1 MRAVVQRCR
10 EARVEV
16 AGEIVGAIGPGLVA
30 FVGAGKGDGDADLR
44 YVADKLLGL
53 RVFVDEAGKMNRSV
67 VEAGGALL
75 VVSQFTLY
83 GDVRRGRRPGFD
95 AALEPGAARAMLEQ
109 MVSVLRAGGVRVET
123 GRFGADMRV
132 VVDNDGPV
140 TILVDSSRAFLGPPA
155 RPAGRPAARAAKAS
169 NWRPAPAEGRA

>member
-10 EARVEV
+10 EGRVEV
-16 AGEIVGAIGPGLVA
+16 EGEIVGAIGPGLVA
-30 FVGAGKGDGDADLR
+30 FVGAGKGDGEAEAR
-44 YVADKLLGL
+44 YLADKLLGL

-75 VVSQFTLY
+75 IVSQFTLY

-95 AALEPGAARAMLEQ
+95 AALEPVAAQALLERLLAM
-109 MVSVLRAGGVRVET
+109 LRAGGVRVET

-132 VVDNDGPV
+132 LVDNDGPV
-140 TILVDSSRAFLGPPA
+140 TILIDSARAF
-155 RPAGRPAARAAKAS
+155 
-169 NWRPAPAEGRA
+169 